1 MFVAV
6 LPPKS
11 IQNSDSSHRK
21 LALAA
26 AAALR

>member
-1 MFVAV
+1 MPVDIWR
-6 LPPKS
+6 PPL
-11 IQNSDSSHRK
+11 IENTDASHRK